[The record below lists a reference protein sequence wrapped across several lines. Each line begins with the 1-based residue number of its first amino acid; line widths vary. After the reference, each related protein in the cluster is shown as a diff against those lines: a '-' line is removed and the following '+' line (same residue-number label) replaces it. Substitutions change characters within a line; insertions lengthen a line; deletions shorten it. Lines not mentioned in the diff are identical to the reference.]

1 LLAHGRWFSLG
12 TPASSTTKTGRHDI
26 AEILLKVA
34 LKHQKSNISR
44 TCCNNTGIGV
54 FFKQCFGGVFSDLIF
69 ANGQNNVV
77 KLEKVGATKLADY
90 TDQLVQHYKIDSLDT
105 HAYLNRAALVG
116 CKNQA
121 LSENYDHVQQI
132 YLYPYVSMNRVLFH
146 HLKTKHLV
154 KITLN
159 SFTLEN
165 I

>member
-1 LLAHGRWFSLG
+1 M
-12 TPASSTTKTGRHDI
+12 
-26 AEILLKVA
+26 
-34 LKHQKSNISR
+34 
-44 TCCNNTGIGV
+44 
-54 FFKQCFGGVFSDLIF
+54 
-69 ANGQNNVV
+69 
-77 KLEKVGATKLADY
+77 KLADY

-121 LSENYDHVQQI
+121 L
-132 YLYPYVSMNRVLFH
+132 
-146 HLKTKHLV
+146 V